1 VATVNEELQDASI
14 DNAVDLQ
21 QFGTGAVLAVL
32 AILNR
37 YDAELSA
44 ALMVALEQVP
54 PESFTVER
62 FEQVLGD
69 VRRINAE
76 AYAAAEAEIQVQLE
90 GMAEHE
96 SNWEYALLIG
106 LLPLAVQRRFPVQRV
121 SAPAALSQALGQPIQ
136 GRLLDNW
143 LKNAREGRMTTIVN
157 AVRTGVVEGLSVSE
171 IIQSIR
177 GTRAAKYADGVLNRA
192 RQGLESIIK
201 TAVTSIAE
209 MIKDAFWTAN
219 DDLVEAVQWV
229 SVLDGRTSHWCMARA
244 GKLYTPVTHR
254 PIGHEIPWLSGP
266 GLLHFRCRSGA
277 SRVLKSWRQLGV
289 TGLSEQDRALMDGQ
303 VPQETTYGEWLA
315 RQSAKRQEQI
325 LGKERAMLY
334 RNGDL
339 SFSQMF
345 NQYGQWLTLEQLN
358 QRIRG

>member
-1 VATVNEELQDASI
+1 VATINEELQDAAI

-32 AILNR
+32 TILNR

-44 ALMVALEQVP
+44 ALLVALEQIP

-62 FEQVLGD
+62 FEQALTD
-69 VRRINAE
+69 VRRINEA
-76 AYAAAEAEIQVQLE
+76 AYAAAQEEIQTQLE
-90 GMAEHE
+90 GLAEHE
-96 SNWEYALLIG
+96 SNWEFALLIG

-136 GRLLDNW
+136 GRTLDNW
-143 LKNAREGRMTTIVN
+143 LADAREGRITSIIN
-157 AVRTGVVEGLSVSE
+157 AVRTGIVEGQSVSE
-171 IIQSIR
+171 IIQRIR
-177 GTRAAKYADGVLNRA
+177 GTRAAKFADGVLQSA
-192 RQGLESIIK
+192 RKNIETIIK

-209 MIKDAFWTAN
+209 MIKDAFWQNN
-219 DDLVEAVQWV
+219 DELVAAVQWV
-229 SVLDGRTSHWCMARA
+229 SVLDSRTSHFCIARS
-244 GKLYTPVTHR
+244 GKLYTPIEHK
-254 PIGHEIPWLSGP
+254 PIGHKIPWLQGP
-266 GLLHFRCRSGA
+266 GALHFRCRSH
-277 SRVLKSWRQLGV
+277 SQRVLKSWRQLGI
-289 TGLSEQDRALMDGQ
+289 TGLSEQDRALMDGAT
-303 VPQETTYGEWLA
+303 PSDTTYSEWLA

-339 SFSQMF
+339 SFSQLF
-345 NQYGQWLTLEQLN
+345 NQFGQWLTLEQLK